1 MFIKIKKLTDNSKE
15 KRGATPVE
23 TGVKFRP
30 LHMRDVSISPD
41 ATNTA
46 DVSMDDMENAKNY
59 GTVPAAQQQH
69 LNVTFPKTIPELH
82 LKHMTNS
89 TSRKTV
95 NTSYFNSPK
104 HVVQG
109 KGYGKNPKLL

>member
-15 KRGATPVE
+15 KRSVTAGE
-23 TGVKFRP
+23 SRVKFRP

-46 DVSMDDMENAKNY
+46 DVSMDDMENANNY
-59 GTVPAAQQQH
+59 GTVPAAQQH

-89 TSRKTV
+89 TSRRTV

-109 KGYGKNPKLL
+109 KGYSKNPKLL